1 MIHGHWPI
9 KKPGSNAGLFL
20 QIVRNA
26 VYFATRSLA
35 ICVPI
40 CEKAAAIW
48 LA

>member
-1 MIHGHWPI
+1 LA
-9 KKPGSNAGLFL
+9 NQEARQQRRAFL
-20 QIVRNA
+20 QIVRNG
-26 VYFATRSLA
+26 VYLATRSLA